1 MFGKQ
6 IALQVQE
13 RERALSCTGRLR
25 IVLALVVPEA
35 ERRDSRKRRR
45 PRSIATIS
53 FAILPLCAVSERQWT
68 VTHSSSGEKWW
79 DRGREVP

>member
-13 RERALSCTGRLR
+13 RESALSCTGRLR

-53 FAILPLCAVSERQWT
+53 FAILPLCAVSERQLVDSDSQFQW
-68 VTHSSSGEKWW
+68 GEVVGSWA
-79 DRGREVP
+79 